1 MKIFAISDLH
11 LSNSCDKPMDI
22 FGGNWEGYTDK
33 IIENW
38 KNKVSDGDIVLVA
51 GDISWAM
58 KLDEAKADLD
68 WIDRLPGKKIIIK
81 GNHEYWWK
89 SISSVREILPPSI
102 MAIQNDAIKVGNFVF
117 CGTRGWTVPEKDKE
131 LEPEDLKIYKR
142 EVERLKLTLAYAKN
156 LMQEG
161 DKLIAMIHF
170 PPFNM
175 DKQENEFTKLFE
187 EYSVDVVVFG
197 HLHGYTKCDKVSEV
211 NSVTYYFTSCDH
223 INNDPVLIFE

>member
-38 KNKVSDGDIVLVA
+38 KAKVSEEDVVLIA

-58 KLDEAKADLD
+58 KLDEAKADLE
-68 WIDRLPGKKIIIK
+68 WIDNLPGKKIIIK

-89 SISSVREILPPSI
+89 SISSVREILPQSV
-102 MAIQNDAIKVGNFVF
+102 MAIQNDSVRLGDYVF

-142 EVERLKLTLAYAKN
+142 EIERLKLTLMHANN
-156 LMQEG
+156 LRRKG
-161 DKLIAMIHF
+161 DKLIVMIHF

-175 DKQENEFTKLFE
+175 DKEKSGFIELFE
-187 EYSVDVVVFG
+187 NYSVDVVVFG
-197 HLHGYTKCDKVSEV
+197 HLHGYTKCDKITEINGVK
-211 NSVTYYFTSCDH
+211 YYFTSCDH
-223 INNDPVLIFE
+223 INNEPVLIFE